1 MQQSQREGGLLE
13 GNSVSQR
20 SKDLWNIA
28 LMSRG
33 IKKYMISM
41 FGLADINVFD
51 IVIPK
56 CAVTEII
63 YFPWWEINMNQNWK
77 STVYS
82 G

>member
-1 MQQSQREGGLLE
+1 
-13 GNSVSQR
+13 
-20 SKDLWNIA
+20 
-28 LMSRG
+28 MSRG

-51 IVIPK
+51 VVIPK